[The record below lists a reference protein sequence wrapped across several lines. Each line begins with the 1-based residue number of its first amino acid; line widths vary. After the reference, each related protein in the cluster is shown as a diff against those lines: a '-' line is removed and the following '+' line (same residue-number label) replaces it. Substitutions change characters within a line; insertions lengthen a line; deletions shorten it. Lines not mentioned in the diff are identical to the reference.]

1 MTESKEIFKQAS
13 IQVEQDMFNKIMK
26 QEIYD
31 CKNPLLLKALKDT
44 GSLDIGFP
52 AEAAEVLGK
61 CLQSLMKER
70 NETKV
75 NEQTLTDAIDMID
88 KFDKTVAGEAIHLAR
103 DNVIRILSAT
113 WSKGD
118 QIAINL
124 GGMSKE
130 DYEAFCRGLNKKYI
144 STGPAHKSHNEK
156 K

>member
-88 KFDKTVAGEAIHLAR
+88 KFDKTVPL
-103 DNVIRILSAT
+103 T
-113 WSKGD
+113 
-118 QIAINL
+118 
-124 GGMSKE
+124 
-130 DYEAFCRGLNKKYI
+130 
-144 STGPAHKSHNEK
+144 
-156 K
+156 